1 MERNTYR
8 TFIAIEIPAGLRATV
23 IDYIK
28 NLRDKVPDAS
38 ASWSR
43 ENNLHLTLKF
53 LGDVPVALIADLS
66 AAASAAA
73 RASGPIELTLARSG
87 VFPSRGKPN
96 VLWIGIEDPQTG
108 LPEAHQRLEEELA
121 ARGFARDSRAY
132 HPHLTIARIRKPHG
146 AKDLAAAHRA
156 SDFAGQTFTAKELV
170 VFRSEL
176 LPQGSRH
183 TVISRHALSGKV
195 DEEALPTR

>member
-28 NLRDKVPDAS
+28 HLRGKIPDIS

-43 ENNLHLTLKF
+43 EDNLHLTLKF
-53 LGDVPVALIADLS
+53 LGEVPIAQIEEVS

-73 RASGPIELTLARSG
+73 RASGPFELILAGSG
-87 VFPSRGKPN
+87 VFPPRGKPS
-96 VLWIGIEDPQTG
+96 VLWMGIEDPHGALQTVQQG
-108 LPEAHQRLEEELA
+108 LEGECA
-121 ARGFARDSRAY
+121 ARGFTRDVRAY

-146 AKDLAAAHRA
+146 TKNLSAAHLA
-156 SDFAGQTFTAKELV
+156 SDFAAQTFTAKELV

-183 TVISRHALSGKV
+183 TPISSHALSENV
-195 DEEALPTR
+195 D

>member
-8 TFIAIEIPAGLRATV
+8 TFIALEIPTDVRAAV

-28 NLRDKVPDAS
+28 QLRDKVPDVS

-43 ENNLHLTLKF
+43 EDNLHLTLKF
-53 LGDVPVALIADLS
+53 LGEVPVTRIEDVS

-73 RASGPIELTLARSG
+73 RASGQFELILAGSG
-87 VFPSRGKPN
+87 VFPPKGKPS
-96 VLWIGIEDPQTG
+96 VLWIGLEDPQGG
-108 LPEAHQRLEEELA
+108 LHNVQQRLEEECDA
-121 ARGFARDSRAY
+121 HGFMRDSRAY
-132 HPHLTIARIRKPHG
+132 HPHLTIARIRRPQG
-146 AKDLAAAHRA
+146 SKDLAAAHVA
-156 SDFAGQTFTAKELV
+156 SDFAAQTFTAKELI

-183 TVISRHALSGKV
+183 MPISSHALSRTN
-195 DEEALPTR
+195 D

>member
-8 TFIAIEIPAGLRATV
+8 TFIAIEMPADLRTDV

-28 NLRDKVPDAS
+28 DLRDKVPDVS

-43 ENNLHLTLKF
+43 EDNLHLTLKF
-53 LGDVPVALIADLS
+53 LGDVPVARIGEVS

-73 RASGPIELTLARSG
+73 RASGPFELILAGSG
-87 VFPSRGKPN
+87 VFPTRGKPN
-96 VLWIGIEDPQTG
+96 VLWIGIEDPRGG
-108 LPEAHQRLEEELA
+108 LHSVQQSLEEECA
-121 ARGFARDSRAY
+121 ARDFARDARAY

-146 AKDLAAAHRA
+146 AKDLATAHLA
-156 SDFAGQTFTAKELV
+156 SDFGTRTFTAKELV
-170 VFRSEL
+170 LFRSEL

-183 TVISRHALSGKV
+183 TAVSRHALSANVG
-195 DEEALPTR
+195 

>member
-1 MERNTYR
+1 MERNSYR
-8 TFIAIEIPAGLRATV
+8 TFIAIEIPADLRAIV

-28 NLRDKVPDAS
+28 VLRDKVPGAS

-43 ENNLHLTLKF
+43 EDNLHLTLKF
-53 LGDVPVALIADLS
+53 LGEVPVTRIEDLS

-73 RASGPIELTLARSG
+73 RASGPFELILAGSG
-87 VFPSRGKPN
+87 IFPTRGKPS
-96 VLWIGIEDPQTG
+96 VLWIGIEDPKRG
-108 LPEAHQRLEEELA
+108 LHTVQQKLEEECA
-121 ARGFARDSRAY
+121 ARGFTRDSRAF

-146 AKDLAAAHRA
+146 AKDLVAAHLA
-156 SDFAGQTFTAKELV
+156 LDFPAQTFTAKGLV

-183 TVISRHALSGKV
+183 TAISRHALSEKV
-195 DEEALPTR
+195 D

>member
-8 TFIAIEIPAGLRATV
+8 TFIALEIPADVRTAV

-28 NLRDKVPDAS
+28 HLRDKFPDVN

-43 ENNLHLTLKF
+43 EDNLHLTLKF
-53 LGDVPVALIADLS
+53 LGEVPAARIGDVS

-73 RASGPIELTLARSG
+73 RASGPFELILAGSG
-87 VFPSRGKPN
+87 VFPTRGKPS
-96 VLWIGIEDPQTG
+96 VLWIGFKDSRGGLHKVQQSLED
-108 LPEAHQRLEEELA
+108 ECA
-121 ARGFARDSRAY
+121 ARGFTRDARAY

-146 AKDLAAAHRA
+146 AKDLAAAHMT
-156 SDFAGQTFTAKELV
+156 SDFAAQTFTAKELI

-183 TVISRHALSGKV
+183 TAISRHALGGNV
-195 DEEALPTR
+195 G